1 LGVFGKIAV
10 LLQEQRVPFILL
22 RRKNQTMPDTKIF
35 NVIARVLNGSASLL
49 DHQDLAQWRSASDSN
64 EQTFAS
70 MRQYWKLKNPRELNE
85 TEKSRV
91 NGLLRYAEESFQLRK
106 PEPRN
111 KLNIRKILRYAA
123 LLAAVIGFG
132 LLIKILFTPD
142 PSAEIKTSEIFV
154 TRGSRAQITLPDN
167 SVVWIGN
174 ESRLSYPN
182 KFSGSYREVTF
193 SGEAF
198 FDVTSDKN
206 HPFLVHTSGP
216 IIRVT
221 GTEFYVHDYPDDP
234 SMETSLISGGIDLV
248 VDDRILSTMQAG
260 TRLIY
265 LKETGKLISGAFD
278 EEFYEFWKKGEYSF
292 VDKPFSEIASMMR
305 RVYNVDIVIKDNELK
320 EKRFTGSIGR
330 DDNVYT
336 LLEVFKQ
343 SSSTPF
349 DYTMDNNWIY
359 IKRK

>member
-1 LGVFGKIAV
+1 
-10 LLQEQRVPFILL
+10 
-22 RRKNQTMPDTKIF
+22 MPDSEIF
-35 NVIARVLNGSASLL
+35 DVIARVLNGSATLI
-49 DHQDLAQWRSASDSN
+49 DHQDLTQWRSASDSN

-70 MRQYWKLKNPRELNE
+70 IRQYWKLKNPRELTE
-85 TEKSRV
+85 TEISHV
-91 NGLLRYAEESFQLRK
+91 NRLLRHAEESFLVGI
-106 PEPRN
+106 PEPKK
-111 KLNIRKILRYAA
+111 KLNFRKILRYAA
-123 LLAAVIGFG
+123 VLAAVTGFG
-132 LLIKILFTPD
+132 LLIKILFTAG
-142 PSAEIKTSEIFV
+142 PSAEMKTSEIFV

-174 ESRLSYPN
+174 ESHLSYPN
-182 KFSGSYREVTF
+182 EFSGSSREVTL

-198 FDVTSDKN
+198 FDVASDRS
-206 HPFLVHTSGP
+206 HPFFVHTSGP
-216 IIRVT
+216 TIKVT

-234 SMETSLISGGIDLV
+234 SMEASLISGEIDLM
-248 VDDRILSTMQAG
+248 VDDRILSRMQAG

-265 LKETGKLISGAFD
+265 LKQTGKLVSGTFD

-320 EKRFTGSIGR
+320 GKRFTGSLGR

-349 DYTMDNNWIY
+349 DYTMDNNRIY